1 MPAGE
6 TPPARQGQ
14 PSIAEAALFGCCPRC
29 DARTL
34 FTGPVKFAEKCR
46 ACGLDFSR
54 FNVGDGPAAFLTLI
68 IGGILV
74 GLALW
79 LDIAVRPPLW
89 VHALLWTP
97 LTILSVLGG
106 LRVAKALLLISEYR
120 NCAGEAGAQA
130 SQSDETP

>member
-6 TPPARQGQ
+6 TPPTRQGQ

-54 FNVGDGPAAFLTLI
+54 FNVGDGPAAFLIFMVGTVV
-68 IGGILV
+68 V
-74 GLALW
+74 GLAAWLQVTVEPPWWVHVLLW
-79 LDIAVRPPLW
+79 L
-89 VHALLWTP
+89 P
-97 LTILSVLGG
+97 LTVAGTLAG
-106 LRVAKALLLISEYR
+106 LRLAKAWLLASEYR
-120 NCAGEAGAQA
+120 RGAA
-130 SQSDETP
+130 EHRPKVNPE